1 MYLRQVRFLTMKGL
15 VMAIPRE
22 TFTEI
27 LKDSYSA
34 YYSIVEN
41 IDTDLPLAFRADYC
55 SRDERYWLTKS
66 VKIWG
71 NEKNEFCYIF
81 SAKSFSPELAEKCMD
96 WALADGLPRVKPHSE
111 HQCTNV
117 KVILIADSADE
128 AVKKTVAK
136 RAFTKNYRFGL
147 HGYTNL
153 LTGLTDLGTEKTVTN
168 REGHELV
175 PYFKKLF
182 AARASS

>member
-1 MYLRQVRFLTMKGL
+1 
-15 VMAIPRE
+15 MAIPRE
-22 TFTEI
+22 QFIEI
-27 LKDSYSA
+27 LKDSYTA
-34 YYSIVEN
+34 YYSVVEN

-55 SRDERYWLTKS
+55 SRDEKYWLTKS

-71 NEKNEFCYIF
+71 NEKNEYCYIF
-81 SAKSFSPELAEKCMD
+81 SAESFTPELAHKCMD
-96 WALADGLPRVKPHSE
+96 WAIADGIPRVKPHSE
-111 HQCTNV
+111 HQCTNI

-128 AVKKTVAK
+128 ETAKAVQKKS
-136 RAFTKNYRFGL
+136 FTKNYRFGL
-147 HGYTNL
+147 HGYSNL

-182 AARASS
+182 AARAKTEIPDGM